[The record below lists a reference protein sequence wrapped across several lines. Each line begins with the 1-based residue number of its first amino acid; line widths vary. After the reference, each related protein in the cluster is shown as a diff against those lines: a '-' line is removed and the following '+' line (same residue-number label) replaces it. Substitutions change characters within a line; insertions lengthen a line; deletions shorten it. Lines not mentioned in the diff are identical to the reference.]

1 MMELVVANPR
11 FARRERKKEIPF
23 PSTLAQPLRPRD
35 QGLQRALHRMGD
47 IIADGD
53 AENPLFAAPM
63 QLLQPDPTH
72 HFLVPVPETM
82 EQLNKI
88 DSPVNIITGVCVL

>member
-1 MMELVVANPR
+1 
-11 FARRERKKEIPF
+11 
-23 PSTLAQPLRPRD
+23 
-35 QGLQRALHRMGD
+35 MGD
-47 IIADGD
+47 VIADGD

-88 DSPVNIITGVCVL
+88 DCPVNIITGVWISWPMWRVDEPGLGGGGGEHRCSTLGAVSVLSTESSRLMAGKGS